1 MEGLGDGKEMKY
13 IIHMSDLHLGL
24 AETDAR
30 FDRLCR
36 GLLNTNWIE
45 PEETVIVITGDLMD
59 DAFSDAGYRTA
70 REYIELLKRGG
81 FDVLMIP
88 GNHDYGNGIKL
99 EKKFVGL
106 FKEAFYGR
114 KRVYPLLDIIDGIA
128 FIGLDSMAEE
138 LNWYDRLWSEGELG
152 NLQLR
157 RLEHLLR
164 SDEVLECEKR
174 VIYLHHHPIDWQPL
188 HRLRDSHKLYRI
200 IRRAI
205 SDGITVD
212 ALLYG
217 HYHRGERR
225 NGAWGV
231 PRCYDAGTATM
242 KPRSALIS
250 ALPWFRVT
258 RSSTRLISLS
268 DHPSKDKLIVL

>member
-1 MEGLGDGKEMKY
+1 MKY

-24 AETDAR
+24 PETDTR

-36 GLLNTNWIE
+36 GLLNVDWIE
-45 PEETVIVITGDLMD
+45 PEETVIVITGDLAD
-59 DAFSDAGYRTA
+59 DATSEAGYRTA
-70 REYIELLKRGG
+70 CGYVELLKRGG
-81 FDVLMIP
+81 FEVLVVP

-99 EKKFVGL
+99 EKEFVGL
-106 FKEAFYGR
+106 FKKMFYGR
-114 KRVYPLLDIIDGIA
+114 ERTYPLLDIIDGTA
-128 FIGLDSMAEE
+128 FIGLDSIGEE

-152 NLQLR
+152 NPQLR
-157 RLEHLLR
+157 RLETILR
-164 SDEVLECEKR
+164 SSEVLECEKR

-188 HRLRDSHKLYRI
+188 HHLKDSHKLYRI

-205 SDGITVD
+205 GDGVTVD

-242 KPRSALIS
+242 KPRSPFIS

-258 RSSTRLISLS
+258 RSSTRLISLWEP
-268 DHPSKDKLIVL
+268 PSEDRIITF